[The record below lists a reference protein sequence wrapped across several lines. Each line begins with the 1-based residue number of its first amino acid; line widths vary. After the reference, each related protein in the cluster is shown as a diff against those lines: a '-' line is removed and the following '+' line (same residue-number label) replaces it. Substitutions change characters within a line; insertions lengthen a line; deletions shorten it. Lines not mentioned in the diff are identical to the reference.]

1 MARIEQVH
9 SRFECKYMIEPRMCE
24 DIRTFIKPFMQPD
37 PYALRHPN
45 YTYPI
50 SSLYLDSP
58 DLQLYNQVLAGEKN
72 RFKLRVRTY
81 SDKPEDPVFF
91 EVKRRMNLILSKRR
105 AVLDRAAAREM
116 LTKDFPTLPTG
127 MAEGLMPDLD
137 EFTSCRLLISA
148 KPVLRVKYMREAYE
162 SRAKDPVR
170 LTFDTKLSHAVTLDG
185 ELSHSAGE
193 WVETPLKGVILE
205 MKFTDR
211 YPPWMSD
218 MAQLFQLTR
227 CSVPKYV
234 MSVDQVLSS
243 PRTRVVSLG
252 GFSLPPSRLEHV
264 YRD

>member
-1 MARIEQVH
+1 MAKIQAVH
-9 SRFECKYMIEPRMCE
+9 SRFECKYMIEPRLCE
-24 DIRTFIKPFMQPD
+24 EIRAFIKPFMQPD
-37 PYALRHPN
+37 RYALRHPN

-91 EVKRRMNLILSKRR
+91 EVKKRMNLILSKRR
-105 AVLDRAAAREM
+105 ALLDRAAAREM
-116 LTKDFPTLPTG
+116 LIHDFPTLPAG
-127 MAEGLMPDLD
+127 MAQGLMPDLD
-137 EFTSCRLLISA
+137 EFTSCRLLIGA
-148 KPVLRVKYMREAYE
+148 KPVLRVRYMREAYE
-162 SRAKDPVR
+162 SKVQDPVR
-170 LTFDTKLSHAVTLDG
+170 LTFDTKLFHAVTLDG
-185 ELSHSAGE
+185 ELSHSDGE
-193 WVETPLKGVILE
+193 WVKTPLEGVILE

-211 YPPWMSD
+211 FPSWMSD
-218 MAQLFQLTR
+218 MAEFFQLTR

-243 PRTRVVSLG
+243 PRTRVVTLG
-252 GFSLPPSRLEHV
+252 GFNLPPSQPQRV